1 MASLCLRKPR
11 ADSAC
16 FRRPLFQRSAEHLK
30 EWSAQGDDVW
40 SPRLE
45 ETDALAELVSQAG

>member
-1 MASLCLRKPR
+1 MPSLCLRNQP
-11 ADSAC
+11 ADSVC
-16 FRRPLFQRSAEHLK
+16 SSTGPFQQGAEHLK

>member
-1 MASLCLRKPR
+1 MPSLCLRKPR

-16 FRRPLFQRSAEHLK
+16 FRRHLFQRSAEHLK